1 VREKT
6 AETTELAAQL
16 RSNDA
21 AVGEMRLQLAA
32 AVSAERRVD
41 AVSVQKVSSL
51 SSDCAERE
59 RTCAAPGCRCGTCEM
74 AAAAGGHRGKRH
86 G

>member
-16 RSNDA
+16 RSSDA

-59 RTCAAPGCRCGTCEM
+59 RTCAAPDELPLRHMRDGGCSWRP
-74 AAAAGGHRGKRH
+74 
-86 G
+86 